1 LNENYPSAK
10 ITPEHKRQRKLR
22 RLPAEAVQLTSSGR
36 ISISKPEWMEASGD
50 DTTFIKKDWNSQVK
64 NNKKTDNLVTPPGT
78 KLIPSDGGSKKEQ
91 QIGQQ
96 VAQLAGL

>member
-50 DTTFIKKDWNSQVK
+50 DQTFIQDWNSQVK
-64 NNKKTDNLVTPPGT
+64 NNEKTDDLVSPSLSHQMKTPR
-78 KLIPSDGGSKKEQ
+78 KKS
-91 QIGQQ
+91 GFADKWNNW
-96 VAQLAGL
+96 AQR